1 MKAYQP
7 TQVVVVTKAT
17 CQEKKVIFAMLS
29 IPLATVLIGLL
40 PTGEKFTVSQLVGV
54 TLIVMPQVPTQLVYI
69 LPVILGYTKLILMVP
84 LLTLLSQILNINSV
98 DALHKPSKWKLTQP
112 NVLPITQLT
121 CN

>member
-1 MKAYQP
+1 MLNQLNQKPLAQSTPTQLLMEDVEMKAYQP

-17 CQEKKVIFAMLS
+17 CQEKKVIFAMLN

-84 LLTLLSQILNINSV
+84 L
-98 DALHKPSKWKLTQP
+98 
-112 NVLPITQLT
+112 
-121 CN
+121 